1 MFRYTFEVYLKFNI
15 MKNTLLL
22 ISILF
27 SNLLISQTPYY
38 IPSNGLVGYWPFEG
52 NANDVSNNL
61 NSGMVHGATLTSDR
75 FGNVNSAY
83 LYNGIN
89 QWIDVANTNSLN
101 PSNQITISVW
111 VQTSVVQNNTGIVGK
126 WNNFNGSIGNG
137 QEQYAIQAS
146 SQGVYFDTKTSVQKN
161 LAESNIM
168 YNNGNWHNYVGVWDG
183 TIMKLYR
190 DSILVNSTSQ
200 LGLISSFNQKLEIG
214 RYAGGQGNGL
224 NQNYFN
230 GKIDDIGIWNRA
242 LNQQEI
248 TAIYKSC
255 SNPIATITPQ
265 SATTFC
271 EGNSVTLNASTGV
284 GYTYEWYNNN
294 FQINNASGS
303 SFTSFISGNYTVKV
317 IDGTCNTF
325 SAITNVIVNQN
336 PVVSLASLSSFINN
350 NSNSITL
357 VGTPNGGIYIGS
369 GVSGNSFNPQ
379 LSGLGNKTVTY
390 NYTNSNN
397 CSGSASSSTIVY
409 DTTGVVCTSYDTTFI
424 TVTDTLIINAHFA
437 GLNNTIGTT
446 TIKIYPNPTSDII
459 YIHTGDFSSLSG
471 STIKITDVL
480 GQTIFNSLINQQLF
494 TINTTQFG
502 ARGTFIVQIIDANQV
517 VKETRTIILN

>member
-27 SNLLISQTPYY
+27 SNLLISQTPSY

-61 NSGMVHGATLTSDR
+61 NSGVVHGATLTSDR

-200 LGLISSFNQKLEIG
+200 LGLT
-214 RYAGGQGNGL
+214 
-224 NQNYFN
+224 
-230 GKIDDIGIWNRA
+230 
-242 LNQQEI
+242 
-248 TAIYKSC
+248 TAIV
-255 SNPIATITPQ
+255 SNASAVTITP
-265 SATTFC
+265 ANTAVNVLTVF
-271 EGNSVTLNASTGV
+271 
-284 GYTYEWYNNN
+284 
-294 FQINNASGS
+294 
-303 SFTSFISGNYTVKV
+303 NYT
-317 IDGTCNTF
+317 
-325 SAITNVIVNQN
+325 
-336 PVVSLASLSSFINN
+336 
-350 NSNSITL
+350 
-357 VGTPNGGIYIGS
+357 
-369 GVSGNSFNPQ
+369 
-379 LSGLGNKTVTY
+379 
-390 NYTNSNN
+390 
-397 CSGSASSSTIVY
+397 
-409 DTTGVVCTSYDTTFI
+409 
-424 TVTDTLIINAHFA
+424 
-437 GLNNTIGTT
+437 
-446 TIKIYPNPTSDII
+446 
-459 YIHTGDFSSLSG
+459 
-471 STIKITDVL
+471 
-480 GQTIFNSLINQQLF
+480 LF
-494 TINTTQFG
+494 
-502 ARGTFIVQIIDANQV
+502 
-517 VKETRTIILN
+517 